1 MEKGYGTRTWVSRS
15 PVCGVARAAR
25 LLTAGVLAVR
35 EHTRRAVLR
44 YGRAGGGRRSGA
56 AFGARTGTTSGTHST
71 RLSSALPNAVRL
83 TLTASR
89 ACSC

>member
-44 YGRAGGGRRSGA
+44 CGHDGDDRRSGA
-56 AFGARTGTTSGTHST
+56 LFGARAGAVVGIHST
-71 RLSSALPNAVRL
+71 GCRQWFYPL
-83 TLTASR
+83 
-89 ACSC
+89 CSQDG